1 MKDEVKNW
9 IDSARYDF
17 ETAENLFT
25 SGRYIYTVFMCH
37 LSLEKMIKAKI
48 EEITG
53 KTPPRS
59 HDLEYLISIAGL
71 SPDKEAEKFIAEISN
86 LSIVTRYP
94 GDFHRMLKDFSK
106 VRTEFIFNKT
116 KEIIEWIKKSLTP

>member
-48 EEITG
+48 EEIPG
-53 KTPPRS
+53 KAPPRS
-59 HDLEYLISIAGL
+59 HDFGISYVNCRIIALIIM
-71 SPDKEAEKFIAEISN
+71 E
-86 LSIVTRYP
+86 
-94 GDFHRMLKDFSK
+94 
-106 VRTEFIFNKT
+106 
-116 KEIIEWIKKSLTP
+116 

>member
-48 EEITG
+48 EEISG
-53 KTPPRS
+53 KAPPRS
-59 HDLEYLISIAGL
+59 HDLEYLMSIAGL
-71 SPDKEAEKFIAEISN
+71 SP
-86 LSIVTRYP
+86 
-94 GDFHRMLKDFSK
+94 
-106 VRTEFIFNKT
+106 
-116 KEIIEWIKKSLTP
+116 